1 MPLPPSLALRAGGDG
16 ASAVGRPLHGAPH
29 LERAGFMYCVIE
41 G

>member
-1 MPLPPSLALRAGGDG
+1 MPLPPLWRFAPEGDD
-16 ASAVGRPLHGAPH
+16 ASAAGRSLHGAPH